1 MFGDCHKPPFTGFRK
16 EAIPFLITQGQ
27 MPAEVLSPFTS
38 NRGFQVV
45 HLPPRFS
52 QTSVFSLPTFHET
65 TETQLDAVE
74 PAALRKLIQDTCL
87 VADPKRRGT
96 MLDVRH
102 APRRLARMR
111 GWISHLTCM
120 ARRVF

>member
-1 MFGDCHKPPFTGFRK
+1 
-16 EAIPFLITQGQ
+16 
-27 MPAEVLSPFTS
+27 
-38 NRGFQVV
+38 VV
-45 HLPPRFS
+45 RLPPRFHKRR
-52 QTSVFSLPTFHET
+52 FSPFLRFMT
-65 TETQLDAVE
+65 TKTQLDAVE